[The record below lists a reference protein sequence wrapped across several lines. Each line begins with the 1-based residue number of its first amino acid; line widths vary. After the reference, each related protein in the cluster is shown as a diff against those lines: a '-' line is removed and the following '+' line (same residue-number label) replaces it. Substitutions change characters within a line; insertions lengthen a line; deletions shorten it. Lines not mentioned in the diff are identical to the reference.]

1 MDVPAGADAHPGRPG
16 TRSTAS
22 TSAREASVGPRE
34 LLALLAEPDRLKA
47 LSAVVLGAET
57 LPQVAERAGL
67 EPKAAAR
74 ALSRLVAGGL
84 LEGEGGKRYRVRADV
99 LRTAAIPPEV
109 GSPASGPG
117 RAGSEPVGAGSPGGG
132 AYPSH
137 ERRGPGPSTAP
148 GSQEDA
154 VLRRFVHNGRLL
166 AMPAAYGKRRVV
178 LDHLAGLFEP
188 GRRYPEPEVNELLGR
203 YHPDYAML
211 RRYLVDDGFLDRA
224 DEPAPSGSR
233 SVKVYWRTGG
243 TVDTSAPTSS

>member
-1 MDVPAGADAHPGRPG
+1 MDVSP
-16 TRSTAS
+16 
-22 TSAREASVGPRE
+22 GPRE

-47 LSAVVLGAET
+47 LAAVALGAET

-67 EPKAAAR
+67 EPKAAGR
-74 ALSRLVAGGL
+74 ALNRLVSGGL
-84 LEGEGGKRYRVRADV
+84 LEEAAGKGYRVRAET
-99 LRTAAIPPEV
+99 LRAAARPPEGAEASDADDV
-109 GSPASGPG
+109 GGDL
-117 RAGSEPVGAGSPGGG
+117 
-132 AYPSH
+132 
-137 ERRGPGPSTAP
+137 PGPAAGTA
-148 GSQEDA
+148 EA
-154 VLRRFVHNGRLL
+154 EVLRRFVHNGRLL
-166 AMPAAYGKRRVV
+166 AMPAAHGKRRVV

>member
-1 MDVPAGADAHPGRPG
+1 MDAP
-16 TRSTAS
+16 
-22 TSAREASVGPRE
+22 VGPRE
-34 LLALLAEPDRLKA
+34 LLALLAEPDRLRA
-47 LSAVVLGAET
+47 LAAVALGAGT
-57 LPQVAERAGL
+57 LAEVAERAGL
-67 EPKAAAR
+67 EPRAAAR

-84 LEGEGGKRYRVRADV
+84 LDGEAGKGYRVRTEA
-99 LRTAAIPPEV
+99 LRAAAIPPAAE
-109 GSPASGPG
+109 AE
-117 RAGSEPVGAGSPGGG
+117 RAEGDE
-132 AYPSH
+132 
-137 ERRGPGPSTAP
+137 
-148 GSQEDA
+148 SQGDE

-166 AMPAAYGKRRVV
+166 AMPAAHGKRLVV

-188 GRRYPEPEVNELLGR
+188 GRRYPEREVNELLGR

>member
-1 MDVPAGADAHPGRPG
+1 VA
-16 TRSTAS
+16 
-22 TSAREASVGPRE
+22 
-34 LLALLAEPDRLKA
+34 
-47 LSAVVLGAET
+47 LGAET

-84 LEGEGGKRYRVRADV
+84 LEGEAGKGYRVRADV
-99 LRTAAIPPEV
+99 LRAAAIPPDP
-109 GSPASGPG
+109 GFPASAPG
-117 RAGSEPVGAGSPGGG
+117 RAGAGPIRAGSPGGG
-132 AYPSH
+132 AYPGH
-137 ERRGPGPSTAP
+137 ERRGPGASTAP
-148 GSQEDA
+148 GSREDA

-166 AMPAAYGKRRVV
+166 AMPAARAKRLVV

-211 RRYLVDDGFLDRA
+211 RRSLVDDGFLDRA